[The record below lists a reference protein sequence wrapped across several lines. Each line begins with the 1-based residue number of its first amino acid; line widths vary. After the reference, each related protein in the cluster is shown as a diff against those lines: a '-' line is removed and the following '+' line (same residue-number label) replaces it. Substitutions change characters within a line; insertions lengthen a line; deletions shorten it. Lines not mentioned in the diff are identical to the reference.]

1 MGKIDNTFVKINKD
15 GNLGPVLSKPEGVLT
30 TPRDQAWFQTSV
42 PCHTACPAGTDV
54 PGYLKAVR
62 EGDYDKAYRINLRDN
77 VFPAVLGRVCTRPCE
92 PACRHGHAGLG
103 ESVAICFAKRSA
115 ADFKDHH
122 TPVVLEPL
130 FTPTGKR
137 IAVIG
142 AGPGGLSVARELALF
157 GHHVCMY
164 EKHAKPGGM
173 LSQGIPEFRL
183 PREIVEIEIE
193 QILALGIDL
202 ICGVEIGKE
211 IVLSDLSDEYDAVV
225 VATGAHQPWTPP
237 LEGHDLEGVHHGFN
251 FIRNVN
257 EHHRVEIG
265 SSVVVVGGGFTAVDC
280 AQAASYLGADQV
292 ELVYRRSQDQM
303 RCSETEIAR
312 LREEGIDLKMHTTP
326 AGLRGEDR
334 VREVEWKATNR
345 ENACWRQET
354 DTVLLATGQRRSFQS
369 MDPTWGPA
377 LERQWLNGHGPT
389 HRFPDSNLFACGDAR
404 WGAQTIIDAI
414 GDAKR
419 CARSIDTF
427 LMDRNRFKDGLRLK
441 TLTSTGRN
449 RSCNEI
455 PRQEQHSTSVTKRG
469 LTHEID
475 EGLDPQTSRQEAWRC
490 YMCNQKIEI
499 DTRDCVSCGL
509 CLMVM
514 PVEDCIVQ
522 LKRTD
527 DDSGQ
532 ATYTVIHDFESY
544 DALAVDQDRCIR
556 CNACRESCPV
566 DCISLQEA
574 TPIREPRAVPVMSE
588 ALLQR

>member
-15 GNLGPVLSKPEGVLT
+15 GKFDPVLSKPEGMLT
-30 TPRDQAWFQTSV
+30 AHRDQTWFQTSV

-54 PGYLKAVR
+54 PGYLQAVR

-92 PACRHGHAGLG
+92 PACRHGRAGLG

-115 ADFKDHH
+115 ADFRDSH

-130 FTPTGKR
+130 FAPTNKR

-157 GHHVCMY
+157 GHQVCIY
-164 EKHAKPGGM
+164 EKHDKPGGM

-183 PREIVEIEIE
+183 PRDIVEIEIE

-202 ICGVEIGKE
+202 VCGVEIGKE
-211 IVLSDLSDEYDAVV
+211 TVLSDLSDEYDAVV

-237 LEGHDLEGVHHGFN
+237 FEGRDLDGVHHGFN
-251 FIRNVN
+251 FIRDVN
-257 EHHRVEIG
+257 RHHRVEIG

-312 LREEGIDLKMHTTP
+312 LREDGIDLTMHTTP
-326 AGLRGEDR
+326 AGFRGQDR
-334 VREVEWKATNR
+334 VREVELKATNR
-345 ENACWRQET
+345 ENACWRQEA
-354 DTVLLATGQRRSFQS
+354 DTVLLATGQRRAFRS

-377 LERQWLNGHGPT
+377 LERQWLNGEGQAH
-389 HRFPDSNLFACGDAR
+389 HFPDSNLFACGDAR

-419 CARSIDTF
+419 CARVIDSF
-427 LMDRNRFKDGLRLK
+427 LMDLNRFQDGLRLK
-441 TLTSTGRN
+441 TLTSTGRD

-455 PRQEQHSTSVTKRG
+455 PRQEQDSTPVTKRG

-475 EGLDPQTSRQEAWRC
+475 EGLDPETSRQEAWRC
-490 YMCNQKIEI
+490 YMCNQKVEIE
-499 DTRDCVSCGL
+499 TRDCVSCGL

-527 DDSGQ
+527 DDS
-532 ATYTVIHDFESY
+532 YTVIHDFESY

-566 DCISLQEA
+566 DCISLQVA
-574 TPIREPRAVPVMSE
+574 SPIREPQAAPILSE
-588 ALLQR
+588 ASLQR